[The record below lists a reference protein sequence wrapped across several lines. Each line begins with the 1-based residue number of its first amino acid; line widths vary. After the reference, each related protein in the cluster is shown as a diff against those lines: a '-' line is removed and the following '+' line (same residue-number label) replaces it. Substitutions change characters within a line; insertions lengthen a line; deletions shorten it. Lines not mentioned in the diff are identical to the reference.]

1 MEENVKVVNLTEG
14 KDGTFTEEA
23 RWKTRLL
30 AAKDWAKRTLSNGW
44 RWCCDNKGGLIVL
57 VPLGLATL
65 KGVKN
70 TMAPKKSV
78 TQIERE
84 RVDRNYY
91 DTHTGVNWTLKRPL
105 RTWEKEELVHRQ
117 RNGEYTETILRDLR
131 VLDR

>member
-14 KDGTFTEEA
+14 KDGTFSEES
-23 RWKTRLL
+23 RWKTHLL

-44 RWCCDNKGGLIVL
+44 RWCCDNKADLIVL

-91 DTHTGVNWTLKRPL
+91 DPHTGVNWTLKRPL
-105 RTWEKEELVHRQ
+105 RTWEKEELMRRQ